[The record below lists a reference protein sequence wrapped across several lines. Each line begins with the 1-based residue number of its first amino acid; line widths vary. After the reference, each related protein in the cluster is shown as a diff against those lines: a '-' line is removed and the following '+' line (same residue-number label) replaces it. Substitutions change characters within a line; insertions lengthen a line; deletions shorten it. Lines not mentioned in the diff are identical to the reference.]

1 MTITLLNGIFLSW
14 WRRLFGEGK
23 IKGLLGNRTFQ
34 ALLFIMFQTAFWCY
48 KDHSLNWL
56 TLGIAIWVY
65 VMYFSRA
72 IGCILDCGE
81 AWWQTHKDYD
91 RWWTPIVNW
100 IAHLLG
106 LHKYYGAYDAIWMT
120 FRYTLCLIPLAFPFS
135 VPGLGGH
142 HIWVAG
148 LFAAPIYY
156 GCKWLFKRYPS
167 FYAKWKRFYIED
179 SKDLAE
185 YIFGFTS
192 GVCFYIFW

>member
-1 MTITLLNGIFLSW
+1 MLAILNGIFLGH
-14 WRRLFGEGK
+14 WRRLYGEGK
-23 IKGLLGNRTFQ
+23 ITGLLGNRTFQ
-34 ALLFIMFQTAFWCY
+34 AVVFVLVQTLFWYRASIYDSKWYNYGLPLA
-48 KDHSLNWL
+48 
-56 TLGIAIWVY
+56 IAIWVY
-65 VMYFSRA
+65 IMYWSRA

-81 AWWQTHKDYD
+81 AWWQTHKNYD

-120 FRYTLCLIPLAFPFS
+120 FRYTLCLLPLIYW
-135 VPGLGGH
+135 GH

-167 FYAKWKRFYIED
+167 LYKWFDD
-179 SKDLAE
+179 SKDLSE
-185 YIFGFTS
+185 ICMGFSSGCIFYS
-192 GVCFYIFW
+192 LW